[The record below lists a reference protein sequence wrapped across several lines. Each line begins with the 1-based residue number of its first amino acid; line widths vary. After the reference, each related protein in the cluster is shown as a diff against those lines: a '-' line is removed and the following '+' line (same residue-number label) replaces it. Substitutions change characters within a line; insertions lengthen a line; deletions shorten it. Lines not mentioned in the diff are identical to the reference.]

1 MAYTYR
7 FVDTNENVIYVGYT
21 GQTMA
26 KRISQHFTKGHLPK
40 KCYKSIARIDY
51 IKWDS
56 KSDAQVME
64 VYYINKY
71 HPKFNKL
78 DKQGDRLNIQIED
91 EKEWKVYQV
100 IKKTN
105 IKYEAENGILTWIM
119 IGALVYAIISFLYE
133 VKKCI

>member
-78 DKQGDRLNIQIED
+78 DKQGDRLNIQIEG

-100 IKKTN
+100 IKKPN
-105 IKYEAENGILTWIM
+105 IKYEAEDGILTWIM
-119 IGALVYAIISFLYE
+119 IGALVYAIISFF
-133 VKKCI
+133 I

>member
-78 DKQGDRLNIQIED
+78 HKQVDILNIQIED

-119 IGALVYAIISFLYE
+119 IGALVYAIISFF
-133 VKKCI
+133 I

>member
-7 FVDTNENVIYVGYT
+7 FVDTNGNVIYVGYT

-40 KCYKSIARIDY
+40 RCYKSIARIDY

-100 IKKTN
+100 IKKPN

-119 IGALVYAIISFLYE
+119 IGALVYAIISFF
-133 VKKCI
+133 I

>member
-7 FVDTNENVIYVGYT
+7 FVDTDENVIYVGYT

-40 KCYKSIARIDY
+40 RCYKSIARIDY

-56 KSDAQVME
+56 KSDAQIME

-100 IKKTN
+100 IKKPN
-105 IKYEAENGILTWIM
+105 IKYEAEDGILTWVM
-119 IGALVYAIISFLYE
+119 IGALVYAIISFF
-133 VKKCI
+133 I

>member
-105 IKYEAENGILTWIM
+105 IKYEAEDGILTWIM
-119 IGALVYAIISFLYE
+119 IGALVYAIISFF
-133 VKKCI
+133 I

>member
-7 FVDTNENVIYVGYT
+7 FVDTDENVIYVGYT

-40 KCYKSIARIDY
+40 RCYKSIARIDY

-119 IGALVYAIISFLYE
+119 IGALVYAIISFF
-133 VKKCI
+133 I

>member
-40 KCYKSIARIDY
+40 RCYKSIARIDY

-119 IGALVYAIISFLYE
+119 IGALVYAIISFF
-133 VKKCI
+133 I

>member
-7 FVDTNENVIYVGYT
+7 FVDTNGNVIYVGYT

-100 IKKTN
+100 IKKPN

-119 IGALVYAIISFLYE
+119 IGALVYAIISFF
-133 VKKCI
+133 I

>member
-100 IKKTN
+100 IKKPN
-105 IKYEAENGILTWIM
+105 IKYEAENGTLTWIM
-119 IGALVYAIISFLYE
+119 IGALVYAIISFF
-133 VKKCI
+133 I

>member
-78 DKQGDRLNIQIED
+78 DKQGDRLNIQIGN

-100 IKKTN
+100 IKKPN
-105 IKYEAENGILTWIM
+105 IKYEAENGVLTWIM
-119 IGALVYAIISFLYE
+119 IGALVYAIISFF
-133 VKKCI
+133 I

>member
-7 FVDTNENVIYVGYT
+7 FVDTNGNVIYVGYT

-100 IKKTN
+100 IKKPN
-105 IKYEAENGILTWIM
+105 IKYEAEDGILTWIM
-119 IGALVYAIISFLYE
+119 IGALVYAIISFF
-133 VKKCI
+133 I

>member
-7 FVDTNENVIYVGYT
+7 FVDTDENVIYVGYT

-119 IGALVYAIISFLYE
+119 IGALVYAIISFF
-133 VKKCI
+133 I

>member
-40 KCYKSIARIDY
+40 RCYKSIARIDY

-91 EKEWKVYQV
+91 EKEWRVYQV
-100 IKKTN
+100 IKKPN
-105 IKYEAENGILTWIM
+105 IKYEAEDGILTWIM
-119 IGALVYAIISFLYE
+119 IGALVYAIISFF
-133 VKKCI
+133 I

>member
-1 MAYTYR
+1 MSYTYR

-100 IKKTN
+100 IKKPN

-119 IGALVYAIISFLYE
+119 IGALVYAIISFF
-133 VKKCI
+133 I

>member
-40 KCYKSIARIDY
+40 RCYKSIARIDY

-105 IKYEAENGILTWIM
+105 IKYEAEDGILTWIM
-119 IGALVYAIISFLYE
+119 IGALVYAIISFF
-133 VKKCI
+133 I

>member
-100 IKKTN
+100 IKKPN
-105 IKYEAENGILTWIM
+105 IKYEAEDGILTWIM
-119 IGALVYAIISFLYE
+119 IGALVYAIISIF
-133 VKKCI
+133 K

>member
-100 IKKTN
+100 IKKPN
-105 IKYEAENGILTWIM
+105 IKYEAEDGILTWIM
-119 IGALVYAIISFLYE
+119 IGALVYAIITFF
-133 VKKCI
+133 I

>member
-78 DKQGDRLNIQIED
+78 DKQGDKLNIQIED

-105 IKYEAENGILTWIM
+105 IKYEAEDGILTWIM
-119 IGALVYAIISFLYE
+119 IGALVYAIISFF
-133 VKKCI
+133 I

>member
-51 IKWDS
+51 IKWDT

-119 IGALVYAIISFLYE
+119 IGALVYAIISFF
-133 VKKCI
+133 I

>member
-78 DKQGDRLNIQIED
+78 DKQGDRLNIQIEY

-100 IKKTN
+100 IKKPN
-105 IKYEAENGILTWIM
+105 IKYEAEDGILTWIM
-119 IGALVYAIISFLYE
+119 IGALVYAIISFF
-133 VKKCI
+133 I

>member
-40 KCYKSIARIDY
+40 KCYKYIARIDY

-119 IGALVYAIISFLYE
+119 IGALVYAIISFF
-133 VKKCI
+133 I